1 MKIEL
6 EQRIASDFPFMR
18 RVNRNGDTDAIG
30 IFIDDG
36 WYKLLNELC
45 EKIAAVYRDSG
56 VEPDIIVDEVKE
68 KYGGMRFEYHF
79 DTQTPT
85 ELTKSVHKAIDDLA
99 LQYENLSET
108 ICEECGDPGKLREEL
123 PWILTLCDKCLLAH
137 KSR

>member
-18 RVNRNGDTDAIG
+18 CANRNGDTDAIG

-45 EKIAAVYRDSG
+45 EKIAAVYRNSG
-56 VEPDIIVDEVKE
+56 AGPDIIVEEVKE

-79 DTQTPT
+79 SAHNQTEP
-85 ELTKSVHKAIDDLA
+85 TKSVHKAIDDLVS
-99 LQYENLSET
+99 QYENLSET
-108 ICEECGDPGKLREEL
+108 VCERCGKPGRLREEL
-123 PWILTLCDKCLLAH
+123 PWILTLCDECLLAH
-137 KSR
+137 K